1 MHSPPPAEML
11 AAWLAYVA
19 PGEPISIPHALAV
32 ALSQA
37 SPPAV
42 HGPPPDYGSAP
53 GGDFCA
59 ADLMARYSK
68 SRGWVRQRMGAGAF
82 GPLYRIGKE
91 RIATAAG
98 VLEYDRCQREG
109 ATRSPT
115 KTGGVHPIGKS
126 ASKASGDGLSLV
138 ERRRGAGCVVG

>member
-1 MHSPPPAEML
+1 MQPPPPAEML

-37 SPPAV
+37 PPPAV
-42 HGPPPDYGSAP
+42 HGPPPDFGSAP

-59 ADLMARYSK
+59 ADLMARYNK
-68 SRGWVRQRMGAGAF
+68 SRGWVRQKMGSGAF
-82 GPLYRIGKE
+82 GALYRIGKE

-98 VLEYDRCQREG
+98 VLEYDRRQREG
-109 ATRSPT
+109 ATPT
-115 KTGGVHPIGKS
+115 PSDPRNVHTIGKS
-126 ASKASGDGLSLV
+126 ASKASRNGLSLV
-138 ERRRGAGCVVG
+138 ERRRGTG